1 MIQITQLK
9 LPVEHTEKELKE
21 RIAAELGIRTKELKG
36 WKIVRRSVDARKKRR
51 AEIRVYHLGGN
62 SRRKQNPRKK

>member
-36 WKIVRRSVDARKKRR
+36 WKIVRRSVDARKKEELKYVYTIW
-51 AEIRVYHLGGN
+51 AETAEENRILA
-62 SRRKQNPRKK
+62 